1 MIGVGVNIL
10 NDSNKVQC
18 FLKLSWVMTAKF
30 SILVRQYQ
38 RVVCPHPNVFQS
50 YLPLVGTKNTI
61 QVNFVLSRTSAPGVL
76 PFGFVLFLILTAI
89 HAYTL
94 TVVSM
99 LCLQYLFYSLRL
111 LQKHRVWVKGHQN
124 NSQTRRNLLR
134 PTVLKFLDP
143 SLFEFGIYPEIYLKI
158 EDYILN

>member
-1 MIGVGVNIL
+1 
-10 NDSNKVQC
+10 
-18 FLKLSWVMTAKF
+18 MTAKF
-30 SILVRQYQ
+30 TILVRQYQ

-99 LCLQYLFYSLRL
+99 LCLQYLFHSLRL
-111 LQKHRVWVKGHQN
+111 LQKYRVCVKGHLN
-124 NSQTRRNLLR
+124 NPQTPRN
-134 PTVLKFLDP
+134 PLKILDP